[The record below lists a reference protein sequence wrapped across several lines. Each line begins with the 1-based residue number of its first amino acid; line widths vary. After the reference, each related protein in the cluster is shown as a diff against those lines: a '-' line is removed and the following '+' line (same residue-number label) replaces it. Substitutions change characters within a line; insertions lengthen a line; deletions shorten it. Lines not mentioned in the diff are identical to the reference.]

1 MFRKYVRKHFSTIV
15 FLGLVIGGG
24 ALSGVFW
31 LAFAAF
37 MHLPAGFVFIAA
49 PAGGL
54 AVALLAD
61 PVERALTHRYE
72 DRQRRRNMPEFRID
86 EGDQR

>member
-1 MFRKYVRKHFSTIV
+1 MFRRHFSTIV
-15 FLGLVIGGG
+15 FLGLVVSGG
-24 ALSGVFW
+24 ALAGVFW

-37 MHLPAGFVFIAA
+37 MHLPAEFVFVAS

-61 PVERALTHRYE
+61 PIERALTARYE
-72 DRQRRRNMPEFRID
+72 ERQRRQGMPDFRID